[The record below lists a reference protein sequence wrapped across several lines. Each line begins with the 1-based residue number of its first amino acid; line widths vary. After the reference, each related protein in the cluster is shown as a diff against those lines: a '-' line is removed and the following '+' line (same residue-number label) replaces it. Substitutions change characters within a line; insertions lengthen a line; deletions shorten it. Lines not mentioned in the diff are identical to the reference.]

1 MAVRRERPETGRVI
15 SSSAATY
22 VSGGFG
28 GALLVRDVSGDAVA
42 DALGFDVGQFVYEFL
57 VVLEVRPERVG
68 ILLHEMVRRFLDVGR
83 FDGHRCSHVA
93 EWFPKMIRLDSSAW
107 RIDRFLPRERQVLA
121 MTDLLYLP
129 DEDGTTRFTATVTE
143 ATDDYVI
150 LDGTYFYPEGGG
162 QPADRGTLV
171 WDDGRADIGDV
182 RKDHGD
188 VRHVVESM
196 DGDPPAEGTTVDARI
211 DEQRRDTLRRMHTA
225 QHVVSRVV
233 LDEYGARTAGNQI
246 HPDRARID
254 FEPAD
259 FDEDDIRLIERR
271 SNEALDEDLS
281 VTKASRP
288 RDEVEREVDEGRA
301 LLDLIPDSVD
311 PLRVVEIEEFDMC
324 PCGGTHV
331 DSLGE
336 VGSIDIVDRTSKGED
351 VERIEFVLDA

>member
-1 MAVRRERPETGRVI
+1 
-15 SSSAATY
+15 
-22 VSGGFG
+22 
-28 GALLVRDVSGDAVA
+28 
-42 DALGFDVGQFVYEFL
+42 
-57 VVLEVRPERVG
+57 
-68 ILLHEMVRRFLDVGR
+68 
-83 FDGHRCSHVA
+83 
-93 EWFPKMIRLDSSAW
+93 
-107 RIDRFLPRERQVLA
+107 

-143 ATDDYVI
+143 ATDDYVV

-171 WDDGRADIGDV
+171 WDDSRADIGDV

-233 LDEYGARTAGNQI
+233 LDEYGASTAGNQI
-246 HPDRARID
+246 YPDRSRID

-259 FDEDDIRLIERR
+259 FDEADVERIERL
-271 SNEALDEDLS
+271 SNEAIERDYR
-281 VTKASRP
+281 VTKAERP
-288 RDEVEREVDEGRA
+288 RDVVESETDEGRA

-311 PLRVVEIEEFDMC
+311 PLRVVEIEDYDSC

-331 DSLGE
+331 DRLGE
-336 VGSIDIVDRTSKGED
+336 IGRIQVVNTARKGAET
-351 VERIEFVLDA
+351 ERIEFELVRE